1 MREMRGILKEWRM
14 FLTESGLNRV
24 RKHIMSHDCAIITA
38 FRGDIADF
46 ENCTENAMIPED
58 EDTNMTRNRELKA
71 TLLGLGFGVTKV
83 DGSYVE
89 DFDTPKAVEVK
100 ENSLF
105 CVNLKD
111 ESGFVKSIADLGE
124 KYCQDS
130 VLIIPKGGKGA
141 FLLGTNMAEFPGYKQ
156 KEKVG
161 NVSFGKESEFMTRI
175 GNRPFTTSES
185 VDLQTYKDLPKN
197 QRMYVRAVTK
207 RILE

>member
-14 FLTESGLNRV
+14 FLAESGLNRV

-111 ESGFVKSIADLGE
+111 ESGFVKSIADLG
-124 KYCQDS
+124 KS
-130 VLIIPKGGKGA
+130 IAKTL
-141 FLLGTNMAEFPGYKQ
+141 F
-156 KEKVG
+156 
-161 NVSFGKESEFMTRI
+161 
-175 GNRPFTTSES
+175 
-185 VDLQTYKDLPKN
+185 
-197 QRMYVRAVTK
+197 
-207 RILE
+207 